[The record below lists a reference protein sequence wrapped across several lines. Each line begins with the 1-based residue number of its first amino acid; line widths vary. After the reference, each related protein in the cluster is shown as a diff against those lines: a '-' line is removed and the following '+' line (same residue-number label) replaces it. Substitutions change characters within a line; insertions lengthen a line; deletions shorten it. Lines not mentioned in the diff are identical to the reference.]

1 MRGPSLGGLVTLM
14 VEDDLGRMRVLA
26 GRLGCPPGIWSH
38 LPHDVE
44 RGRLVEFCHSVLD
57 ELPKR
62 GMALEDYLAL
72 RDEVEGVKDNVVRLP
87 MR

>member
-1 MRGPSLGGLVTLM
+1 M

-26 GRLGCPPGIWSH
+26 GRLGCPAGIWSH
-38 LPHDVE
+38 LDPRVE
-44 RGRLVEFCHSVLD
+44 RSRLIDYCHGVLD

-62 GMALEDYLAL
+62 GMALEDYLEL
-72 RDEVEGVKDNVVRLP
+72 LDKQQGITDNVIRLP